1 MKSAL
6 LAALVAAPLYSL
18 AQQNPSPSDPPS
30 ADGDAPVALDPVLV
44 TASRTPQPQSRI
56 GAATIVIDRTQILAA
71 QAGDIAELLRFHAGI
86 DIGRSGGPGQL
97 TSAFIRG
104 GESNHTLVLIDGV
117 RVNPAT
123 AGGAALQNLAPDMIE
138 RIEIV
143 KGPRSTLYGSDA
155 LAGVINIITRSA
167 TKQQIEASIRGGS
180 YGTVDGS
187 ASYANRIGAYGF
199 SVQTEQQRTDGVP
212 ACEGGS
218 DDSGFRNNSVNVKA
232 SADAGVALFEARA
245 YNTQGK
251 VQTYDSCSPTFG
263 LNPTAQEFRNQVLA
277 LSAAAQLHE
286 RWDSSLTL
294 SRGEDR
300 IRQYSSP
307 DTVRTIR
314 PMLDWQNTVSVLPGL
329 RALFGGQV
337 SQERIDALSFG
348 STIHQTVDL
357 YNGFLQARYD
367 DDHHHLQLAG
377 SVLNHDAFGSRVTW
391 NAEYGYDVYR
401 RELYKTSL
409 IAAAGSGFRAP
420 DATDRFGFGGNPDLD
435 PERSVNVEIGVRQRW
450 GAHQTWDLRAF
461 RTRYRDLISV
471 QFDPAND
478 PNDDFGFRAVN
489 VDRAKNAGIE
499 ATYRYVDGLWS
510 GTVTGIVQNPKDR
523 SDDSPLLRRAR
534 RSVTAQV
541 RRDFGIFYAAT
552 DVLGTSDRAD
562 VSAATGAPTKDSGYV
577 LWNLG
582 GGVKLP
588 HGFSVAARIEN
599 LLDRDYQTAAG
610 YNQLGRAA
618 YGTLRWEHR

>member
-6 LAALVAAPLYSL
+6 LAALFAAPVLCL
-18 AQQNPSPSDPPS
+18 AQQNPSSTPP
-30 ADGDAPVALDPVLV
+30 APEVPVALDPVLV

-56 GAATIVIDRTQILAA
+56 GAATIVIDRAQILAA
-71 QAGDIAELLRFHAGI
+71 QVGDISDLLRFHAGI
-86 DIGRSGGPGQL
+86 DIGRTGGPGQL

-123 AGGAALQNLAPDMIE
+123 SGGAALQNLAPDMIE

-167 TKQQIEASIRGGS
+167 SKEQIDASIRGGS

-199 SVQTEQQRTDGVP
+199 SVQTEQQRSDGIS
-212 ACEGGS
+212 ACEGGGS
-218 DDSGFRNNSVNVKA
+218 DSGFRNNSVNVKA
-232 SADAGVALFEARA
+232 SADAGVAVFEARA

-251 VQTYDSCSPTFG
+251 VETYDSCSPAFG
-263 LNPTAQEFRNQVLA
+263 LNATAQEFRNQVLA
-277 LSAAAQLHE
+277 LSASGQVLDNWE
-286 RWDSSLTL
+286 SSLTL

-314 PMLDWQNTVSVLPGL
+314 PMLDWQNTIAVLPGL

-337 SQERIDALSFG
+337 TQERIDALSFG

-357 YNGFLQARYD
+357 YNGFLQAQYD
-367 DDHHHLQLAG
+367 NDHHHLQLAG
-377 SVLNHDAFGSRVTW
+377 SLLNHDAFGSRFTW
-391 NAEYGYDVYR
+391 NAEYGYDLYR

-435 PERSVNVEIGVRQRW
+435 PERSVNLEVGIRQRW

-471 QFDPAND
+471 QFDPSND
-478 PNDDFGFRAVN
+478 PDVDFGFSAVN
-489 VDRAKNAGIE
+489 VDRAKNAGLE
-499 ATYRYVDGLWS
+499 ATYRYADSDWS
-510 GTVTGIVQNPKDR
+510 GTLTGIIQNPKDR
-523 SDDSPLLRRAR
+523 SDDTSLLRRAR
-534 RSVTAQV
+534 RSITAQV
-541 RRDFGIFYAAT
+541 RRNFGIFYAST
-552 DVLGTSDRAD
+552 DLLGTSDRAD
-562 VSAATGAPTKDSGYV
+562 VSPVTGGPAKDSGYV

-588 HGFSVAARIEN
+588 HGFSLAARLEN
-599 LLDRDYQTAAG
+599 VLDRDYQTAAG
-610 YNQLGRAA
+610 YNQLGRAV
-618 YGTLRWEHR
+618 YGTLRWER